1 MLGLSEAGIAGCAGL
16 QTLGLSEAGIAGC
29 AGLQTLGLSEA
40 WAGVMPKKN
49 YLFYNLRFFS
59 DSRIFAETLV

>member
-1 MLGLSEAGIAGCAGL
+1 MLLLRSGARAPASRGDILAPASERPNPTFIFGWGNA
-16 QTLGLSEAGIAGC
+16 E
-29 AGLQTLGLSEA
+29 
-40 WAGVMPKKN
+40 KN